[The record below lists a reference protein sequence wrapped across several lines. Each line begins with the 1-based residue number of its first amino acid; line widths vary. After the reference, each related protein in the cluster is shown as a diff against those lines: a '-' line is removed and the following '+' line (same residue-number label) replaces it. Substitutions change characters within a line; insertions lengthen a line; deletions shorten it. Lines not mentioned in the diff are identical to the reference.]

1 MGINLSPKR
10 KRGPGWQ
17 PTKLSARL
25 RFGLRIYPE
34 NDEDFS
40 RIALLILAGSDYH
53 SGQTTKRS
61 QHVERTQIDNPD
73 ACQLADS
80 DDCGA
85 ACPGRY
91 GGKSQDDAGC
101 LPHESQFAVDRVE
114 SEKQSRSAHEPERGG
129 LGDYIA
135 KLAAERLCHAH
146 PGRPGRALAP

>member
-34 NDEDFS
+34 NDADFS
-40 RIALLILAGSDYH
+40 RIALLFLAGSDYH
-53 SGQTTKRS
+53 SVQTTKRS

-80 DDCGA
+80 DDCRPALTRRLGL
-85 ACPGRY
+85 Y
-91 GGKSQDDAGC
+91 SQQHAG
-101 LPHESQFAVDRVE
+101 
-114 SEKQSRSAHEPERGG
+114 
-129 LGDYIA
+129 
-135 KLAAERLCHAH
+135 
-146 PGRPGRALAP
+146 GRPH